1 MLTMTGTVSS
11 APVAGDIKPE
21 RHPEV
26 APQDKGG
33 SAVSSPKKAQQIK
46 LAVIDRLNLATLT
59 PGKLVMIEV
68 DPGGPNEKVVMLR
81 MKSVNVQGSDEFE
94 SNLLECSQKG
104 QSCDSGGNF
113 TPSRTHIEAA
123 TKLRCSPLLSGNL
136 AIREF
141 DHQGIWKHGGHGRNA
156 Q

>member
-11 APVAGDIKPE
+11 APVAGDINPE

-59 PGKLVMIEV
+59 PGKLAMIEV
-68 DPGGPNEKVVMLR
+68 HPGGPNEKAVMLR
-81 MKSVNVQGSDEFE
+81 MKSVNVEGSELTAEFE
-94 SNLLECSQKG
+94 SNLFECSQKG
-104 QSCDSGGNF
+104 QNCDSGENIY
-113 TPSRTHIEAA
+113 TVTHPYRGGDKITLFA
-123 TKLRCSPLLSGNL
+123 TTT
-136 AIREF
+136 REF
-141 DHQGIWKHGGHGRNA
+141 GYQGIWKHGGHNQNA

>member
-94 SNLLECSQKG
+94 SNLFECSQKG
-104 QSCDSGGNF
+104 QSCDSGGNIY
-113 TPSRTHIEAA
+113 TVTHPYRGGDKITLFA
-123 TKLRCSPLLSGNL
+123 TT
-136 AIREF
+136 IREF
-141 DHQGIWKHGGHGRNA
+141 GYQGI
-156 Q
+156 